1 MTQQLRAPAV
11 LAKDPGLVPSSQPP
25 VTPALWVL
33 TPSGL
38 HRHGVCIW
46 WFWTKSRAEVRKGER
61 RENAGRDGGRER
73 GREGE
78 TERDRD

>member
-46 WFWTKSRAEVRKGER
+46 WFWTKSRAELKVVHGDVIGLRWGPQFLDNE
-61 RENAGRDGGRER
+61 
-73 GREGE
+73 
-78 TERDRD
+78 